1 MKEGEQPVRR
11 KSIEFEDPSIV
22 AFGKSVDGGSKKQVK
37 DVVKG
42 REGEKSEQQ
51 KDREGERGKHI
62 EGLKS
67 DKPMDEADRKKRNR
81 VCYDSLYFPYVL

>member
-1 MKEGEQPVRR
+1 MRR
-11 KSIEFEDPSIV
+11 KSIEYEDPSIV

-37 DVVKG
+37 DEMKG

-51 KDREGERGKHI
+51 KEGERERGKQN

-67 DKPMDEADRKKRNR
+67 DRPIDDGDRKKRNR
-81 VCYDSLYFPYVL
+81 VCFDSL